1 MNTTKTPMNA
11 VIDNR
16 NKLIITLTVMI
27 FGLSYGLSAPLIAI
41 KLTTAGFSEVY
52 VGINAAM
59 HAVGVFAI
67 APFLP
72 MLCRRFSP
80 RQLLA
85 ISLGALVVLLA
96 AFPFV
101 PIETW
106 FVLRLGLGLF
116 SEIIMVVSE
125 TWLNHTT
132 VEQARAK
139 TMAMYVA
146 SLSLGFALGPFIL
159 SWLGNASSTAFFV
172 GSLITILAGLSLLG
186 IKADGRPIAHEKGR
200 PLSLY
205 LHIATLALVAAALNG
220 ALESAGMNML
230 VIYAINVGWPVQQA
244 TWLLSMLL
252 FGAIALQLPI
262 GWLADRMD
270 RRRLIIVL
278 SALSAV
284 GALIWPLALTER
296 WLSYG
301 LLFVWGGVFVG
312 IYTVVVTQ
320 VGERFSGTELVGV
333 YSALSVAWG
342 IGALLG
348 PVLAGVSMQLGLHG
362 LPLLTAALCVLFTLF
377 AVMHTQ
383 HTPTP
388 PQA

>member
-1 MNTTKTPMNA
+1 MKIVTNR
-11 VIDNR
+11 R
-16 NKLIITLTVMI
+16 NKMLIILTVMI
-27 FGLSYGLSAPLIAI
+27 FGLSYGLTAPLIAI
-41 KLTTAGFSEVY
+41 ELTTAGFSELY
-52 VGINAAM
+52 VGVNAAM

-80 RQLLA
+80 RTLLA
-85 ISLGALVVLLA
+85 ISLGAIVLLLA
-96 AFPFV
+96 VFPFV
-101 PIETW
+101 PVEIW
-106 FVLRLGLGLF
+106 FVLRLCIGLF

-125 TWLNHTT
+125 TWLNHTS

-159 SWLGNASSTAFFV
+159 SWVGSASNAAFLL
-172 GSLITILAGLSLLG
+172 GSLITLVAGLSLLG
-186 IKADGRPIAHEKGR
+186 IKTDGQPIAHEKGR
-200 PLSLY
+200 SLKLY
-205 LHIATLALVAAALNG
+205 LRIATLALVATALNG

-230 VIYAINVGWPVQQA
+230 VIYAMNLGWPAQQA
-244 TWLLSMLL
+244 NWLLAVLL
-252 FGAIALQLPI
+252 FGAIILQLPI

-270 RRRLIIVL
+270 RRRLIILL

-296 WLSYG
+296 WLSYT

-312 IYTVVVTQ
+312 IYTVVITQ

-333 YSALSVAWG
+333 YTALSVAWG
-342 IGALLG
+342 CGALLG
-348 PVLAGVSMQLGLHG
+348 PLSAGLAMSLSVHG
-362 LPLLTAALCVLFTLF
+362 LPLLTAALCTLFTLF
-377 AVMHTQ
+377 ALMHKERS
-383 HTPTP
+383 
-388 PQA
+388 

>member
-1 MNTTKTPMNA
+1 MNA
-11 VIDNR
+11 LIDTR
-16 NKLIITLTVMI
+16 NKLLITLTVMI

-41 KLTTAGFSEVY
+41 KLTTEGFSEVY

-80 RQLLA
+80 RRLLA
-85 ISLGALVVLLA
+85 ISLGALAVLLA

-159 SWLGNASSTAFFV
+159 SWLGNASSAAFVV
-172 GSLITILAGLSLLG
+172 GSLITIL
-186 IKADGRPIAHEKGR
+186 ADGRPIAHEKGR

-252 FGAIALQLPI
+252 FGAIVLQLPI

-270 RRRLIIVL
+270 RRRMIIVL

-301 LLFVWGGVFVG
+301 LLFIWGGVFVG

-362 LPLLTAALCVLFTLF
+362 LPLLTAALCALFTLF
-377 AVMHTQ
+377 AVMHT
-383 HTPTP
+383 PKP